1 MRLSTKGRYGLRAM
15 LEIALNEQQ
24 EPMAIRTIAE
34 RQDISE
40 RYLEQLLLQLKKAGL
55 VKSIR
60 GSQGGYI
67 LGRKSQDITVGE
79 IIRVLEGPIA
89 PVECISELNPEECDR
104 SSFCVT
110 RGIWTRLRTAIS
122 DVLDSYTLWDLVIES
137 RQCNRQLI

>member
-24 EPMAIRTIAE
+24 EPIAIRTIAE
-34 RQDISE
+34 RQDISD
-40 RYLEQLLLQLKKAGL
+40 RYLEQLLIQLKKAGL

-67 LGRKSQDITVGE
+67 LGRKSRDITVGE
-79 IIRVLEGPIA
+79 IIRALEGPIA

-104 SSFCVT
+104 SGFCVT
-110 RGIWTRLRTAIS
+110 RGIWTRLRDAIS
-122 DVLDSYTLWDLVIES
+122 EVLDSYTLWDLVTES
-137 RQCNRQLI
+137 RECNRQLI